1 MEAAWASETLV
12 PYYNTTQRRNPEHLD
27 LMKNWWSQSK
37 WMPRLYM
44 EDDDENLPNVYNAE
58 MKFHA
63 ETLTVPK

>member
-1 MEAAWASETLV
+1 
-12 PYYNTTQRRNPEHLD
+12 
-27 LMKNWWSQSK
+27 
-37 WMPRLYM
+37 MPRLYM